1 MSEHDQPHR
10 KPINKATM
18 DEPQEEFIEMDSS
31 HHATEA
37 NYEGELA
44 PVLDKIFWDERL
56 EEEDA

>member
-1 MSEHDQPHR
+1 
-10 KPINKATM
+10 M